1 VNGRFTNTAPAS
13 PPPNNTDSLSEGS
26 TNLYYTEAR
35 VSANTNVAAN
45 TLKVSFPGFGTTAG
59 TSLEGNTPL
68 LQLGTSGTT
77 ALAGNTTTISTA
89 QANAITA
96 NTAKIATVADDT
108 SPQLG
113 GNLDV
118 NGNDIVSA
126 SDGNIEL
133 DPDGSGQVVFKGN
146 STKGSGQF
154 VLNCEQNS
162 HGVVL
167 KGPPHSANASYT
179 LTLPNTDGSAN
190 QVLKTDGSG
199 NLDWVDQTTD
209 TNTTDLVSDT
219 SPQLGGDLDLN
230 GNKIT
235 TTSNADILIEPDG
248 TGDIN
253 LSADTINL
261 SDNAN
266 TGRIVIGT
274 NFIQLKST
282 TVGAIWTATTNSNK
296 FQIQQPL
303 ALGTAAPTS
312 TTLLG
317 IKRDSRTHII
327 CENAAGDDKFKV
339 DVDSSGNATT
349 TIADTFIASGLTYP
363 TSDGTNGQVLTTNG
377 SGTLSFTTV
386 SGGSGSSTFLGLTDT
401 PSSFTA
407 SKFLKVNSAGNA
419 VEFVDNPSGGISD
432 VVDDTTPQLGGNLDT
447 NGSNIVFGDS
457 ATPGTDDT
465 LIFGAGNDLQI
476 YHDGN
481 DSFIKDAGT
490 GDLKINASTVKISDH
505 DGSPTHITVSGTGL
519 SLNSGNGLVNVGND
533 KVGNGTDEEYI
544 KFDDSANTVSLHV
557 EDVAVFTVGDNH
569 STGNGFAEVTGKLE
583 VTKGITLDKT
593 ANTDFSYRGDV
604 MYFGSGS
611 TTQGEL
617 CYLNS
622 SGGWTAADADAT
634 GTAGGVMLAI
644 ALGTDPDADGMLL
657 RGTFTLD
664 HDPGTIGDELY
675 VSTTAGDITA
685 TAPSGTGDVVR
696 VVGYCLDSTNGQIWF
711 NPSNDFIVLA

>member
-1 VNGRFTNTAPAS
+1 M
-13 PPPNNTDSLSEGS
+13 
-26 TNLYYTEAR
+26 
-35 VSANTNVAAN
+35 
-45 TLKVSFPGFGTTAG
+45 
-59 TSLEGNTPL
+59 
-68 LQLGTSGTT
+68 
-77 ALAGNTTTISTA
+77 
-89 QANAITA
+89 
-96 NTAKIATVADDT
+96 
-108 SPQLG
+108 
-113 GNLDV
+113 
-118 NGNDIVSA
+118 
-126 SDGNIEL
+126 
-133 DPDGSGQVVFKGN
+133 
-146 STKGSGQF
+146 
-154 VLNCEQNS
+154 
-162 HGVVL
+162 
-167 KGPPHSANASYT
+167 
-179 LTLPNTDGSAN
+179 
-190 QVLKTDGSG
+190 
-199 NLDWVDQTTD
+199 
-209 TNTTDLVSDT
+209 
-219 SPQLGGDLDLN
+219 
-230 GNKIT
+230 
-235 TTSNADILIEPDG
+235 
-248 TGDIN
+248 
-253 LSADTINL
+253 
-261 SDNAN
+261 
-266 TGRIVIGT
+266 
-274 NFIQLKST
+274 
-282 TVGAIWTATTNSNK
+282 
-296 FQIQQPL
+296 
-303 ALGTAAPTS
+303 
-312 TTLLG
+312 
-317 IKRDSRTHII
+317 
-327 CENAAGDDKFKV
+327 

-349 TIADTFIASGLTYP
+349 TVADTFIASGLTYP

-481 DSFIKDAGT
+481 DSFIRDAGT

-505 DGSPTHITVSGTGL
+505 DGSPTYIQVNGTQIQLNGFVDVS
-519 SLNSGNGLVNVGND
+519 S
-533 KVGNGTDEEYI
+533 KVGNGSDEEYI

-685 TAPSGTGDVVR
+685 TAPSGNGDIVR
-696 VVGYCLDSTNGQIWF
+696 VVGYCLDSTNGQIYF
-711 NPSNDFIVLA
+711 NPSNDFIEITA

>member
-1 VNGRFTNTAPAS
+1 
-13 PPPNNTDSLSEGS
+13 
-26 TNLYYTEAR
+26 
-35 VSANTNVAAN
+35 
-45 TLKVSFPGFGTTAG
+45 
-59 TSLEGNTPL
+59 
-68 LQLGTSGTT
+68 LGTSGTT

>member
-1 VNGRFTNTAPAS
+1 
-13 PPPNNTDSLSEGS
+13 
-26 TNLYYTEAR
+26 
-35 VSANTNVAAN
+35 
-45 TLKVSFPGFGTTAG
+45 
-59 TSLEGNTPL
+59 
-68 LQLGTSGTT
+68 
-77 ALAGNTTTISTA
+77 
-89 QANAITA
+89 
-96 NTAKIATVADDT
+96 
-108 SPQLG
+108 
-113 GNLDV
+113 
-118 NGNDIVSA
+118 
-126 SDGNIEL
+126 
-133 DPDGSGQVVFKGN
+133 
-146 STKGSGQF
+146 
-154 VLNCEQNS
+154 
-162 HGVVL
+162 
-167 KGPPHSANASYT
+167 